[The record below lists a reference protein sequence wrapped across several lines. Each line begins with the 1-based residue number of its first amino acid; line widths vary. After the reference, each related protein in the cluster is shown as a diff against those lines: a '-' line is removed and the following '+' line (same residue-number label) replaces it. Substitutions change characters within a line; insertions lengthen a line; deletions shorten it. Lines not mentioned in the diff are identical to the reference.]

1 MSLIVSPQNVRD
13 YLLLTDPGVNGSNS
27 RYSDSVITAHI
38 LSAQDFLEHETH
50 RFLSDH
56 TAQTWSATTL
66 LRAQVAIPGFR
77 SFTTATWGGVTLTV
91 GIPGDGNTGP
101 SAWAIPDDLNTG
113 TYVALQFR
121 PWRVDTQ
128 DWWLADH
135 LWWDKSLDSPFF
147 PGNWGGG
154 YAWTSMPNDLII
166 TGNAGYAAGSEPD
179 ALKQAVLMLAA
190 FETKRPASI
199 LADVAITA
207 SGGVIKY
214 AELPNEVERFIRAWR
229 IGTQA
234 ASVG

>member
-1 MSLIVSPQNVRD
+1 MSLIVSAQSVRD

-27 RYSDSVITAHI
+27 RYSDPVVEGHI
-38 LSAQDFLEHETH
+38 AAAQDFLEHETH
-50 RFLSDH
+50 RFLADH
-56 TAQTWSATTL
+56 QAQTVAITTL

-77 SFTTATWGGVTLTV
+77 SFTSATWGGVSLSV
-91 GIPGDGNTGP
+91 AIPGDGNTAP

-128 DWWLADH
+128 DWWLADR
-135 LWWDKSLDSPFF
+135 LWWDKALDSPYF

-154 YAWTSMPNDLII
+154 YAWTSMPNDLVIV
-166 TGNAGYAAGSEPD
+166 GDAGYAAGSEP
-179 ALKQAVLMLAA
+179 ATLKEAVLILAA

-207 SGGVIKY
+207 SGGVVKY
-214 AELPNEVERFIRAWR
+214 SELPNEVERFIKAWR